1 MLFKMGCYL
10 LALFYCLL
18 IGIYVA
24 GWLHLPT
31 WQTTAATPLPQTPI
45 SVIIP
50 ARNEAVHIE
59 TCLRAILAQQ
69 YPPHLLEIIV
79 VDDHS
84 TDNTADIV
92 QNLAQQHPQIKLLQL
107 KAFLPDANVVNAY
120 KKKAIETAIGM
131 SSHELIVTTDADCFA
146 QAQWLPTLAAFYEQ
160 YKPQLIA
167 APVCFTHEQ
176 SFFERFQTLDFMGM
190 MVSTGASV
198 HWQLANMCNGANLA
212 YTRKAFDAVNGFA
225 GIDHLASG
233 DDMLLMA
240 KINKQFPGKLRFL
253 KNHRAT
259 VFTYAQPTVADF
271 VQQRIRWASKTG
283 QYQDK
288 RIIFFLAS
296 VFLFNVS
303 LVLNIGLCLIGFTE
317 ICTVLAVQL
326 GVKFVADFIYLGVG
340 AHFFGR
346 CKLLWLFLPAQLL
359 HIAYIVVIGI
369 WGNLGKYQ
377 WKGRQVK

>member
-10 LALFYCLL
+10 LALFYCVL

-24 GWLHLPT
+24 GWLCLPT
-31 WQTTAATPLPQTPI
+31 RQTMAAAPAPKTSI

-50 ARNEAVHIE
+50 ARNEAANIE
-59 TCLRAILAQQ
+59 TCLRAILTQQ
-69 YPPHLLEIIV
+69 YPSQLLEIIV

-84 TDNTADIV
+84 TDNTANIV
-92 QNLAQQHPQIKLLQL
+92 QQLAKQYPQIKLLTLQ
-107 KAFLPDANVVNAY
+107 AYLPHANILNAY
-120 KKKAIETAIGM
+120 KKKAIEIAI
-131 SSHELIVTTDADCFA
+131 SNSTHELIVTTDADCFA
-146 QAQWLPTLAAFYEQ
+146 QPQWLHTLAAFYEQ

-176 SFFERFQTLDFMGM
+176 SFFERFQTLDFIGM

-212 YTRKAFDAVNGFA
+212 YTRKAFNAVNGFA

-240 KINKQFPGKLRFL
+240 KISKQFPGELRFL
-253 KNHRAT
+253 KNRQAT
-259 VFTYAQPTVADF
+259 IFTYAQPTVADF
-271 VQQRIRWASKTG
+271 VQQRIRWASKSG

-288 RIIFFLAS
+288 RIIFFLAA
-296 VFLFNVS
+296 VFLFNLSVVAN
-303 LVLNIGLCLIGFTE
+303 LGLCLCGFTE
-317 ICTVLAVQL
+317 ICTVLTVQL
-326 GVKFVADFIYLGVG
+326 CAKFVADFIYLGVG

-346 CKLLWLFLPAQLL
+346 CKLLWLFLPAQML
-359 HIAYIVVIGI
+359 HIAYIVIIGI
-369 WGNLGKYQ
+369 WGNLGKYH